1 MNTSAYR
8 ANRLHNLTSSSS
20 IDVLLA
26 LNRSNDDRFCPQ
38 LRWPFERMCV
48 FMRAAPSMKQ
58 NNDRLMTE
66 RAAAVVGKWKNRKR
80 AHHQKK
86 YSLNKHHT
94 RGNICKGVNVRMILH
109 LYLRLRAT
117 AHTKPPLSFTHPTK
131 TSGFY
136 LIMIRTRCEILLLL
150 VRARFFSKPLVSSPL
165 SKYNNFLS
173 HLRLLFLNIL
183 FVIKIN

>member
-1 MNTSAYR
+1 MFYS
-8 ANRLHNLTSSSS
+8 LS
-20 IDVLLA
+20 ID
-26 LNRSNDDRFCPQ
+26 
-38 LRWPFERMCV
+38 RMMIVFAPSCAGPSSACV
-48 FMRAAPSMKQ
+48 HIRAAPSMKQ
-58 NNDRLMTE
+58 NNDRHRTSCCCCCCWL
-66 RAAAVVGKWKNRKR
+66 VGKWKNRKR